1 MPDFAVVLLALAA
14 IAWVNWYFFIAS
26 RRGGVSATVQG
37 DVQEAVIVVKGGYQP
52 STVRIAAGRPTRLV
66 FDRQEDSSCTEEV
79 VIPGFRVRQYL
90 PAHQQ
95 TVVELPPAQ
104 PGEQPFMCGMSMV
117 HGRLIVE

>member
-1 MPDFAVVLLALAA
+1 MSDFIVILLALAA
-14 IAWVNWYFFIAS
+14 IAWVNWYFFVAS
-26 RRGGVSATVQG
+26 RRGGVSATQQG
-37 DVQEAVIVVKGGYQP
+37 GVQEALIVVKGGYQP
-52 STVRIAAGRPTRLV
+52 STVRIAANRPTRLI

-79 VIPGFRVRQYL
+79 VLPGFRLRKYL
-90 PAHQQ
+90 PAHEQ

>member
-1 MPDFAVVLLALAA
+1 MSNLLVILAA
-14 IAWVNWYFFIAS
+14 LLLIAWVNWYFFIAS
-26 RRGGVSATVQG
+26 RRGGASATLQG
-37 DVQEAVIVVKGGYQP
+37 DVQEAVILVKGGYQP